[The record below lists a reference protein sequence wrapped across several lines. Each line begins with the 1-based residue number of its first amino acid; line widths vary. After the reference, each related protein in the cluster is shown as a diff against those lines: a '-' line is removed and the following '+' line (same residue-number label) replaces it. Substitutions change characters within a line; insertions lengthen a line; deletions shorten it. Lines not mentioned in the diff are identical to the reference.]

1 LARSN
6 VGYVRRMDRVPYQR
20 QCAREPRRM
29 RAQQGSATVKAL
41 SAIGVGAVGAGVGE
55 YLFAYRK
62 INGATQLERAG
73 SHLSNMEGLT
83 LAYHRALPAVTGAV
97 IAEAPFVVALM
108 VARLFTRGRRTAAQ
122 VQKITPSDV
131 LAERKLT
138 IAPPPAA
145 PGALPDILVRRSNPK
160 MLAVSFS
167 PSRTSGPS
175 VSIPVEFSAG
185 FPVKGL
191 KVGDEI
197 KIVTASYM
205 IERELGKGGMGRVW
219 LARNTETG
227 ENMAIKELITESDDS
242 RARILQEADAIR
254 KISQRPSREDGQ
266 WEPKNGVVRYR
277 GTVDIEGTP
286 VCYVFMEYLPG
297 PPLGEFI
304 YNLEQ
309 TSALEKT
316 MDQPAIA
323 RQLQLAK
330 LNILD
335 YLARSLQ
342 FVLEVAQIIHR
353 DLKYENIKMQQ
364 NSSGQYFPVIL
375 DWGLVKDLAENLA
388 GKKGLSVDGAFQGTF
403 NYMAPEIIWA
413 MASTPEGEIFD
424 RKNIDHRVDIY
435 ALGVILYRMM
445 VGKVPIEVTLE
456 NFIRIHTQK
465 EAPEIIIP
473 ADIPPKTAALIK
485 KMLARYPKDRPQ
497 TYAELIDLINDAKSE
512 ISGQN

>member
-1 LARSN
+1 
-6 VGYVRRMDRVPYQR
+6 
-20 QCAREPRRM
+20 
-29 RAQQGSATVKAL
+29 
-41 SAIGVGAVGAGVGE
+41 
-55 YLFAYRK
+55 
-62 INGATQLERAG
+62 
-73 SHLSNMEGLT
+73 
-83 LAYHRALPAVTGAV
+83 
-97 IAEAPFVVALM
+97 
-108 VARLFTRGRRTAAQ
+108 
-122 VQKITPSDV
+122 
-131 LAERKLT
+131 
-138 IAPPPAA
+138 
-145 PGALPDILVRRSNPK
+145 
-160 MLAVSFS
+160 
-167 PSRTSGPS
+167 
-175 VSIPVEFSAG
+175 
-185 FPVKGL
+185 
-191 KVGDEI
+191 
-197 KIVTASYM
+197 
-205 IERELGKGGMGRVW
+205 
-219 LARNTETG
+219 
-227 ENMAIKELITESDDS
+227 
-242 RARILQEADAIR
+242 
-254 KISQRPSREDGQ
+254 
-266 WEPKNGVVRYR
+266 
-277 GTVDIEGTP
+277 
-286 VCYVFMEYLPG
+286 
-297 PPLGEFI
+297 
-304 YNLEQ
+304 
-309 TSALEKT
+309 

-342 FVLEVAQIIHR
+342 FVLEEARIIHR
-353 DLKYENIKMQQ
+353 DLKYENIKVRQ
-364 NSSGQYFPVIL
+364 NLSGQYFPVIL